1 MSEPHAPPEF
11 APQIANPFL
20 DTSGPAAPLTF
31 QGGRTG
37 APRVRRAAADP
48 RAGAAAEHHLPQGY
62 QSGAGGN
69 IGPSTSSA
77 SRASVAHPRALL
89 TRFRG
94 AADYPQSVAYRVPDA
109 PPPAVQASSFPSAS
123 STPAPAKASGGGGF
137 GFGLGALFSLKPY
150 MQYFDVDTADVL
162 HRIRLACV
170 PFGSSFMTT
179 VQDKPDLCVRPR
191 APSRRRAAGRA
202 DARARAATARSG

>member
-1 MSEPHAPPEF
+1 M
-11 APQIANPFL
+11 
-20 DTSGPAAPLTF
+20 
-31 QGGRTG
+31 
-37 APRVRRAAADP
+37 
-48 RAGAAAEHHLPQGY
+48 
-62 QSGAGGN
+62 
-69 IGPSTSSA
+69 
-77 SRASVAHPRALL
+77 
-89 TRFRG
+89 
-94 AADYPQSVAYRVPDA
+94 PDA
-109 PPPAVQASSFPSAS
+109 PPPSVQASSFPSAS

-191 APSRRRAAGRA
+191 AVASPRGRA
-202 DARARAATARSG
+202 R